1 MRMSGAALGGKGELH
16 VRSGESVIL
25 SEKAKGELCPEPL
38 TACLPF

>member
-1 MRMSGAALGGKGELH
+1 MQMSGSALGSKGELH

-25 SEKAKGELCPEPL
+25 SEKAREELLPEPS